1 MSLFGI
7 QVSIMVHVLFGVL
20 GIILAVALFVYVL
33 NASEKNIPTI
43 RSLSLWT
50 AVSMIVSYVIGG
62 WWYVTHYAPERAII
76 RAGQWS
82 WAHTFFMEW
91 KEHVFFSL
99 LFLSI
104 LLPIIAYRNDLL
116 VPENRKLLLVAT
128 LLVVLIGLAVDGSG
142 AIISRGVIVGYMGR
156 VAP

>member
-20 GIILAVALFVYVL
+20 GIILAVALLVYVL
-33 NASEKNIPTI
+33 NASEKNIPAI

-50 AVSMIVSYVIGG
+50 ALSMILSYVIGG
-62 WWYVTHYAPERAII
+62 WWYVTHYPAERAII

-91 KEHVFFSL
+91 KEHAFFAL

-104 LLPIIAYRNDLL
+104 LLPVIAYRNDLM

>member
-7 QVSIMVHVLFGVL
+7 QVSVMVHVLFGVL
-20 GIILAVALFVYVL
+20 GIILAVALLVYVL

-50 AVSMIVSYVIGG
+50 ALSMILSYVIGG
-62 WWYVTHYAPERAII
+62 WWYVVHYPAERAII

-91 KEHVFFSL
+91 KEHVFFAL

-104 LLPIIAYRNDLL
+104 LLPIIAYRNDLM
-116 VPENRKLLLVAT
+116 VPENRRLMVIVTAII
-128 LLVVLIGLAVDGSG
+128 VLIGLAVDGSG
-142 AIISRGVIVGYMGR
+142 GIISRGVIVGYLGR
-156 VAP
+156 EGP

>member
-7 QVSIMVHVLFGVL
+7 QVSVMVHVLFGVL
-20 GIILAVALFVYVL
+20 GIILAVALLVYVL
-33 NASEKNIPTI
+33 NMSEKNIPMI

-50 AVSMIVSYVIGG
+50 ALSMILSYVIGG
-62 WWYVTHYAPERAII
+62 WWYVVHYVHERDII
-76 RAGQWS
+76 RAGPWK

-91 KEHVFFSL
+91 KEHFFFAL

-104 LLPIIAYRNDLL
+104 LLPIIAYRNDLM
-116 VPENRKLLLVAT
+116 VPENRRLMVIVTAII
-128 LLVVLIGLAVDGSG
+128 VLIGLAVDGSG

>member
-7 QVSIMVHVLFGVL
+7 QVSVMVHVLFGVL
-20 GIILAVALFVYVL
+20 GILLAVALLVYTL
-33 NASEKNIPTI
+33 NLSEKNIPRI
-43 RSLSLWT
+43 RSLSLYT
-50 AVSMIVSYVIGG
+50 AVSISLSYLIGG
-62 WWYVTHYAPERAII
+62 WWYVIYYAHERDII
-76 RAGQWS
+76 RASPWK

-91 KEHVFFSL
+91 KEHIFFAR

-104 LLPIIAYRNDLL
+104 LLPIIAYRNDLM
-116 VPENRKLLLVAT
+116 VPENRKLLLLVT
-128 LLVVLIGLAVDGSG
+128 VLVLLLGLAMDGSG

>member
-7 QVSIMVHVLFGVL
+7 QISIMVHVLFGVM
-20 GIILAVALFVYVL
+20 GIILAVALLVYVL
-33 NASEKNIPTI
+33 NASEKNIPRI

-50 AVSMIVSYVIGG
+50 ALSMILSYVIGG
-62 WWYVTHYAPERAII
+62 WWYVVHYPAERAII

-91 KEHVFFSL
+91 KEHVFFCL